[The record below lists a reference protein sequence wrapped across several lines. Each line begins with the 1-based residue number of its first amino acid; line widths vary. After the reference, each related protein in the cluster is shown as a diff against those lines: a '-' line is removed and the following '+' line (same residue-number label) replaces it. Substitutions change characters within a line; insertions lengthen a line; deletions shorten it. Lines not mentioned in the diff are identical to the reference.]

1 MHGLRK
7 AGERHRRIR
16 PGVLIL
22 ALACAG
28 LACGSVAVLAGCSGR
43 TGASGGAGGA
53 GAGSAGAGG
62 TGAPSVTAGTWLQLR
77 DGRLAPVTG
86 PGAATPVSRAPWTV
100 QSRVADLAF
109 LGDELF
115 CGINGSGLAALARNE
130 QGGVAVTYHP
140 DGMIFPHRTI
150 TTLVPRRDTLLVHLY
165 YNALLNDTR
174 PQDLSLGGISLVAWS
189 PGQKDYTFLVPP
201 FQRANPD
208 WEAVGFAAE
217 TADRFHLEWKFT
229 DASETRFQYTRYSAD
244 SRTEDRED
252 RDTFLASLGE
262 VSIDGPSVPA
272 ALSAFFSAC
281 KSAIGA
287 QPAGVSL
294 QFTVRDR
301 QGAVKRSYRSR
312 KESESAMV
320 VPVFQDDDGLLALLP
335 DGRLLVSAGGST
347 PSAAALPVLPPGFR
361 YTDVVKWGS
370 SLVLPWEETEFTD
383 VGRAGLLVYALP
395 AR

>member
-7 AGERHRRIR
+7 DRAGHRGIR
-16 PGVLIL
+16 PGVLRL

-28 LACGSVAVLAGCSGR
+28 LAACAAAFAALSGCSGR
-43 TGASGGAGGA
+43 AGGA
-53 GAGSAGAGG
+53 TSA
-62 TGAPSVTAGTWLQLR
+62 APPPGTWLQLR
-77 DGRLAPVTG
+77 DRRFAPVTD
-86 PGAATPVSRAPWTV
+86 PGAAAPVARAPWTV

-140 DGMIFPHRTI
+140 DAMIFSHRTI

-165 YNALLNDTR
+165 YNALLNDAR
-174 PQDLSLGGISLVAWS
+174 PQDLSFGGISLVAWS
-189 PGQKDYTFLVPP
+189 PAQKDYTFLVPP

-217 TADRFHLEWKFT
+217 SAERFHLEWKYT
-229 DASETRFQYTRYSAD
+229 DASETRFQYTRFSAD
-244 SRTEDRED
+244 SRAEDRED
-252 RDTFLASLGE
+252 RDTFLSWLGE
-262 VSIDGPSVPA
+262 VSINGPSVPA
-272 ALSAFFSAC
+272 DLAGLFAAC
-281 KSAIGA
+281 KSAVGA

-294 QFTVRDR
+294 QFTVRSR
-301 QGAVKRSYRSR
+301 QSAVKHSYRSR
-312 KESESAMV
+312 KESESAV
-320 VPVFQDDDGLLALLP
+320 VIPVFQDTDSLLALLP
-335 DGRLLVSAGGST
+335 DGRLLSSTQGG
-347 PSAAALPVLPPGFR
+347 PPAALVLPRLPPGFH

-383 VGRAGLLVYALP
+383 VARAGLLVYAL
-395 AR
+395 AGR